1 MPSELFG
8 TSVIFVKVA
17 PTYVERTLTALRAK
31 SNVTKAESVF
41 GRHDIAIAGG
51 FRNTDE
57 LRAFAS
63 EVQLMDHITG
73 LRSYPALWDWTN
85 SKKDGHASNAYLLI
99 RSTDTQKTMSALKN
113 VPEIQEIIGTTGDS
127 DIVARISADP
137 RENLLESVVT
147 KVQGMPSVR
156 STETLPAFSKYYY
169 HVSWTGPIRFV
180 PLFVLDLC
188 ETPGREIICRR
199 SALECVGGI
208 GMRPFAET
216 VSSLMT

>member
-1 MPSELFG
+1 MPSELVG

-17 PTYVERTLTALRAK
+17 PTYVERTLTTLRAK
-31 SNVTKAESVF
+31 PNVSKAEAVF

-63 EVQLMDHITG
+63 EVQLMDHVTG
-73 LRSYPALWDWTN
+73 LRSYPALWDWTS

-137 RENLLESVVT
+137 RENLLESVVN
-147 KVQGMPSVR
+147 KVQGMPGVL
-156 STETLPAFSKYYY
+156 STETLPAFSKY
-169 HVSWTGPIRFV
+169 
-180 PLFVLDLC
+180 
-188 ETPGREIICRR
+188 
-199 SALECVGGI
+199 
-208 GMRPFAET
+208 
-216 VSSLMT
+216 

>member
-17 PTYVERTLTALRAK
+17 PTYVERTLTTLRAK
-31 SNVTKAESVF
+31 PNASKAEAAF

-63 EVQLMDHITG
+63 EVQLMDHVRW
-73 LRSYPALWDWTN
+73 LRSYPALQDWTN
-85 SKKDGHASNAYLLI
+85 SKKAGHASNPYLLI

-147 KVQGMPSVR
+147 KVQGMPGVL
-156 STETLPAFSKYYY
+156 STEKPPAFSTY
-169 HVSWTGPIRFV
+169 
-180 PLFVLDLC
+180 
-188 ETPGREIICRR
+188 
-199 SALECVGGI
+199 
-208 GMRPFAET
+208 
-216 VSSLMT
+216 

>member
-17 PTYVERTLTALRAK
+17 PGYVERTLTTLRAK
-31 SNVTKAESVF
+31 SNVTKAEAVF

-63 EVQLMDHITG
+63 EVQLMDHVTG

-99 RSTDTQKTMSALKN
+99 RATETQKTMIALKN
-113 VPEIQEIIGTTGDS
+113 VPEIHEIIGTSGDS
-127 DIVARISADP
+127 DIETRVCVDAR
-137 RENLLESVVT
+137 
-147 KVQGMPSVR
+147 
-156 STETLPAFSKYYY
+156 
-169 HVSWTGPIRFV
+169 
-180 PLFVLDLC
+180 
-188 ETPGREIICRR
+188 
-199 SALECVGGI
+199 
-208 GMRPFAET
+208 
-216 VSSLMT
+216 

>member
-8 TSVIFVKVA
+8 TSVIVVRLA
-17 PTYVERTLTALRAK
+17 PTYVERTWTTLRAK
-31 SNVTKAESVF
+31 PNVAKAEAVF
-41 GRHDIAIAGG
+41 GRRGIAIAGG

-63 EVQLMDHITG
+63 EVQLMDHVRG

-85 SKKDGHASNAYLLI
+85 SKKDGHASNADLLI

-137 RENLLESVVT
+137 RENLLESAAN
-147 KVQGMPSVR
+147 KVQGMPGVL
-156 STETLPAFSKYYY
+156 STETLPAFSKY
-169 HVSWTGPIRFV
+169 
-180 PLFVLDLC
+180 
-188 ETPGREIICRR
+188 
-199 SALECVGGI
+199 
-208 GMRPFAET
+208 
-216 VSSLMT
+216 

>member
-17 PTYVERTLTALRAK
+17 PTYVERTLTTLRAK
-31 SNVTKAESVF
+31 PNVSKAEAVF

-63 EVQLMDHITG
+63 EVQLMDHVRG
-73 LRSYPALWDWTN
+73 LRSYPALQDWTN

-127 DIVARISADP
+127 DIVAPDP

-147 KVQGMPSVR
+147 KVQGMPSVL
-156 STETLPAFSKYYY
+156 STETLPAFSKY
-169 HVSWTGPIRFV
+169 
-180 PLFVLDLC
+180 
-188 ETPGREIICRR
+188 
-199 SALECVGGI
+199 
-208 GMRPFAET
+208 
-216 VSSLMT
+216 

>member
-17 PTYVERTLTALRAK
+17 PTYVERTLTTLRAK
-31 SNVTKAESVF
+31 LNVSKAEAVF

-63 EVQLMDHITG
+63 EVQQMDHVWG
-73 LRSYPALWDWTN
+73 LQSYPALQDWTS

-99 RSTDTQKTMSALKN
+99 RSADTQKTMSALKN
-113 VPEIQEIIGTTGDS
+113 VPEIQEIIGTTGNE

-137 RENLLESVVT
+137 RANLLESVVT
-147 KVQGMPSVR
+147 KVQGMPGVL
-156 STETLPAFSKYYY
+156 STETLPAFSMY
-169 HVSWTGPIRFV
+169 
-180 PLFVLDLC
+180 
-188 ETPGREIICRR
+188 
-199 SALECVGGI
+199 
-208 GMRPFAET
+208 
-216 VSSLMT
+216 

>member
-17 PTYVERTLTALRAK
+17 PGYVERTLTTLRAK
-31 SNVTKAESVF
+31 PNVAKAEAVF

-63 EVQLMDHITG
+63 EVQLMDHVWAF
-73 LRSYPALWDWTN
+73 RSYPALQDWTQ
-85 SKKDGHASNAYLLI
+85 KKTNGHASNAYLLI
-99 RSTDTQKTMSALKN
+99 RSNDTQKTMSELKK

-147 KVQGMPSVR
+147 KVQGMPGVL
-156 STETLPAFSKYYY
+156 STETLPAFSKYCIND
-169 HVSWTGPIRFV
+169 SRTGRG
-180 PLFVLDLC
+180 L
-188 ETPGREIICRR
+188 
-199 SALECVGGI
+199 
-208 GMRPFAET
+208 
-216 VSSLMT
+216 

>member
-17 PTYVERTLTALRAK
+17 PGYVEKTLTTLRAK
-31 SNVTKAESVF
+31 PHVAKAEAVF

-57 LRAFAS
+57 LRQFAS
-63 EVQLMDHITG
+63 EVQQLDHVWAF
-73 LRSYPALWDWTN
+73 RSYPALQDWTQN
-85 SKKDGHASNAYLLI
+85 KKDGHASNAYLLI

-137 RENLLESVVT
+137 RENLLESVVN
-147 KVQGMPSVR
+147 KVQGMPGVL
-156 STETLPAFSKYYY
+156 STETLPAFSRYYTMF
-169 HVSWTGPIRFV
+169 HG
-180 PLFVLDLC
+180 
-188 ETPGREIICRR
+188 
-199 SALECVGGI
+199 
-208 GMRPFAET
+208 
-216 VSSLMT
+216 

>member
-17 PTYVERTLTALRAK
+17 PGYVERTLTTLRAK
-31 SNVTKAESVF
+31 PNVAKAEAVF

-63 EVQLMDHITG
+63 EVQLMDHVTG
-73 LRSYPALWDWTN
+73 LRSYPALWDWTS

-99 RSTDTQKTMSALKN
+99 RSTDTQKTMSELKK

-127 DIVARISADP
+127 DILGRIRGDP
-137 RENLLESVVT
+137 R
-147 KVQGMPSVR
+147 
-156 STETLPAFSKYYY
+156 
-169 HVSWTGPIRFV
+169 
-180 PLFVLDLC
+180 
-188 ETPGREIICRR
+188 
-199 SALECVGGI
+199 
-208 GMRPFAET
+208 
-216 VSSLMT
+216 